1 MVGKS
6 SLSLTSMVQTAKKSM
21 SLGTFYILSDAFYDY
36 GLVKL
41 PSPLSEVMY
50 YGRYAVLIFLFL
62 RTQYLKR
69 ENKITEL

>member
-21 SLGTFYILSDAFYDY
+21 SLGTVYVLSDAFYDY

-50 YGRYAVLIFLFL
+50 YGRYAVMIFLFL
-62 RTQYLKR
+62 RSLHLKR
-69 ENKITEL
+69 MNKIVDL